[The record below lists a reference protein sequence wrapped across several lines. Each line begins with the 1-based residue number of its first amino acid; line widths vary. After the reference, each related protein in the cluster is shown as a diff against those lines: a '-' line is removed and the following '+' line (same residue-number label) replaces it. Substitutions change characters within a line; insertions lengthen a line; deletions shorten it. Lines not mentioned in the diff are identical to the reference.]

1 MGCLL
6 GINEEKQKI
15 KIKIQE
21 KIVSTN
27 FSAYSDTILKKL
39 SDTQLIYIKFITF
52 YSILFDINEVDY
64 SIDILD
70 FFIFHYSSS
79 DYNKYFLIKDYDIF
93 LNKLFSLNE
102 LQYFEE
108 ESNEK
113 SLLLEQLYYIYFELK
128 KLSFQYSDKNDIF
141 IIRKYYCIA
150 LGFILCKGP
159 IIDKIEFLFQ
169 TFNDNKL
176 FSKNKKFEEF
186 LLITFIIGSYCLLSY
201 KSKISYESFKQEY
214 AIFFK
219 AYEINNIKKLCEA
232 FVNNFFLEKE
242 SYNEEEFIEKFKDEN
257 FQWIFSSSGIRYEL
271 EMNNKDLKKLIKK
284 RNNTI

>member
-70 FFIFHYSSS
+70 FFIFHYSSP

-128 KLSFQYSDKNDIF
+128 KLSFQYSDNNDIF

>member
-6 GINEEKQKI
+6 DIKEEKQKI
-15 KIKIQE
+15 KIKIKE

-128 KLSFQYSDKNDIF
+128 KLSFQYSDNNDIF

>member
-128 KLSFQYSDKNDIF
+128 KLSFQYSDNNDIF